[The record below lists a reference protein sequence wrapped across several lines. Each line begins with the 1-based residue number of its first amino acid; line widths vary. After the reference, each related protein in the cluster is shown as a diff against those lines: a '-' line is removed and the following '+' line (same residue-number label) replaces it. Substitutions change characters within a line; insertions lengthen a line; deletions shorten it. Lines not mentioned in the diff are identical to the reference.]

1 MRGKDKHLVQQKGY
15 IAELD
20 IWEGMENLKNA
31 KEAIEEFE
39 KEYRGYT
46 KKKEKIEQRNIC

>member
-1 MRGKDKHLVQQKGY
+1 M
-15 IAELD
+15 D
-20 IWEGMENLKNA
+20 IWEGMEYLKNA

-46 KKKEKIEQRNIC
+46 KKKEKIEQRNIY